1 MRLLSAK
8 DRIARPWK
16 NGGGVTRDV
25 AIAPPDANLDTF
37 DWRISFADV
46 ASDGP
51 FSTFANVDRTLTVV
65 TGEGIALRF
74 GDDEERALRRG
85 APFAFTG
92 DAAVASRLLAG
103 PIVDLNV
110 MTRRGA
116 MSHRV
121 RRVEAPERLRTPA
134 PLAFVVCGA
143 GACALSAPTRRLAL
157 QLYDVADVSGEAA
170 EITPEPGALVLLV
183 EIVMAQSGA
192 AGGS

>member
-46 ASDGP
+46 AGDGP
-51 FSTFANVDRTLTVV
+51 FSAFVNVDRTLTVV

-74 GDDEERALRRG
+74 GDEDERALRRG
-85 APFAFTG
+85 VPFAFSG
-92 DAAVASRLLAG
+92 DAAATSRLLAG

-116 MSHRV
+116 LAHRV
-121 RRVEAPERLRTPA
+121 RRIEGAERLRAPA
-134 PLAFVVCGA
+134 PLAFVVCAA
-143 GACALSAPTRRLAL
+143 GACVLTAPTGRLAL
-157 QLYDVADVSGEAA
+157 GLYDVADVSGETV
-170 EITPEPGALVLLV
+170 EIAPAPGALVLVV
-183 EIVMAQSGA
+183 EIVMAQGESA
-192 AGGS
+192 AF